1 MHRLRQFCVI
11 FFLSLTSLG
20 MAQSNSDRQRS
31 LEIQKK
37 RLQAEIKQINS
48 LLFKN
53 TRKEKSV
60 LFQVEDLNVKISV
73 RTDLVKVNTQHYN
86 LLTRQINVN
95 QRNITNLRKDLQILK
110 KDYAGMIQKSYK
122 SKSSQNRLMFLLSSD
137 DFLQAYKRIQYMK
150 QYANFRKKQ
159 GEEIAQ
165 KTQTIQELNKTLLD
179 QKRQKEALAA
189 ENRKIQETLV
199 GERKAQQ
206 RLIRSLKNKSRS
218 LSSEI
223 RQKQRKAAA
232 IDREIER
239 LIKEAIAASNK
250 AAGKTSKN
258 AFALTPEA
266 KLLAKNFIAN
276 KGKLPWPVEKGIVI
290 QRFGT
295 QPHPVVKTTTIKS
308 NGVTIAT
315 SPKSIARAVFE
326 GEVMTVLS
334 FKGSNPTVLIK
345 HGNYI
350 TTYKNI
356 AKVYVKKGDKV
367 KAKQPIGEIFTNPQ
381 TGKTTLL
388 IFLFTLY
395 MNCSKNEPG
404 IIERA
409 AHSDLLG
416 EWEFKRADYF
426 SHNNQK
432 TSLTFTW
439 GYICSIKA
447 HKKHK
452 GYLVTFTKDE
462 IISEISSDKEAY
474 R

>member
-1 MHRLRQFCVI
+1 MFRTKWLWTTGC
-11 FFLSLTSLG
+11 FLILTIG
-20 MAQSNSDRQRS
+20 MAQTNNARQKA
-31 LEIQKK
+31 LETQKK
-37 RLQAEIKQINS
+37 RLQQEIKQINT
-48 LLFKN
+48 LLFN
-53 TRKEKSV
+53 NNRKEKTVVS
-60 LFQVEDLNVKISV
+60 QVEDLDLKISV
-73 RTDLVKVNTQHYN
+73 RNQLVKVNNQQAN

-95 QRNITNLRKDLQILK
+95 QRDISQLRAELESLK
-110 KDYAGMIQKSYK
+110 QDYADMVRKSYK
-122 SKSSQNRLMFLLSSD
+122 SKSSQNRLMFLFSSA

-206 RLIRSLKNKSRS
+206 RLVRSLKNKSRS

-258 AFALTPEA
+258 VFALTPEA

-381 TGKTTLL
+381 TGKTTLQFSVFNGL
-388 IFLFTLY
+388 IPQ
-395 MNCSKNEPG
+395 NPKQ
-404 IIERA
+404 
-409 AHSDLLG
+409 
-416 EWEFKRADYF
+416 W
-426 SHNNQK
+426 
-432 TSLTFTW
+432 
-439 GYICSIKA
+439 
-447 HKKHK
+447 
-452 GYLVTFTKDE
+452 V
-462 IISEISSDKEAY
+462 Y
-474 R
+474 RM